1 MRLVAL
7 GAVLSLAVAAGVAPG
22 ASSETPYPK
31 RVQLLERLAVRY
43 PGNVEPRASLGKYGL
58 WAGILMQTRW
68 QEETGRD
75 RIPLWSLINH
85 QLSVE
90 PSIYA
95 SELEKAGRT
104 RDPRAICKASPYVRR
119 QPRPAS
125 GGPAVSLRDVCEMW
139 IRYFVAA
146 KGGVPAATILELS
159 WHAHTT
165 AIVYGLRAHRSELE
179 SVRTTPLERNFWT
192 SWAEIVFLLEAARFP
207 TGATASTRASR
218 LLMPPCSPIGA
229 RGCALRYRDL
239 GRSLTFV
246 SALVLRRPGTVE
258 RVFRLYE
265 RLRSGPLTV
274 KTLALTDPALASA
287 LRLYLGVVGRTG

>member
-1 MRLVAL
+1 MRRVAL
-7 GAVLSLAVAAGVAPG
+7 GVLWIAVAAGVAAG
-22 ASSETPYPK
+22 ARSETPYPK
-31 RVQLLERLAVRY
+31 RLQLLERLALRY
-43 PGNVEPRASLGKYGL
+43 PGEVEPRASLGKYGL
-58 WAGILMQTRW
+58 WAGILVQTRW

-75 RIPLWSLINH
+75 RIPLWSLINY

-95 SELEKAGRT
+95 SELQKAGRM

-119 QPRPAS
+119 QPRPAA
-125 GGPAVSLRDVCEMW
+125 GGPAVSRTDVCEAW

-146 KGGVPAATILELS
+146 KRGLPAATLLGLL

-165 AIVYGLRAHRSELE
+165 AIVYGLRAHRWELE
-179 SVRTTPLERNFWT
+179 HVRTTPLERNFWT
-192 SWAEIVFLLEAARFP
+192 SWAEIVFLLEAAHFP
-207 TGATASTRASR
+207 TDATASTRAST

-246 SALVLRRPGTVE
+246 SALALRRPGSVE

-265 RLRSGPLTV
+265 RLRSGRLAL
-274 KTLALTDPALASA
+274 KTLGLTDPALASA